1 MADPTDE
8 GPDGE
13 GAGTIDAALRRLERA
28 TALLEGKIK
37 TLTARAEGA
46 GGLFDHDR
54 SQLASELDVSRSREK
69 ELQGA
74 GYEASEALG
83 RAIAGI
89 RAVLERTEVH

>member
-1 MADPTDE
+1 MADPTQE

-13 GAGTIDAALRRLERA
+13 ATIETAIRRLERA
-28 TALLEGKIK
+28 AALLEGRIK

-54 SQLASELDVSRSREK
+54 SQLASELDVARARER
-69 ELQGA
+69 ELHSAGA
-74 GYEASEALG
+74 EASEALG

-89 RAVLERTEVH
+89 RAALERTEVH